1 MLDKLIGGATRAS
14 RVATW
19 VGGAA
24 MMITALIVTFDV
36 LARKLANY
44 SLEGADELSG
54 YAFAVAT
61 SWALA
66 YGMLQRANVRI
77 DGIYLAM
84 PVWVRAFMD
93 VAALVALAIYL
104 AALLRSG
111 WILFEDSWTFDS
123 RSISSWRT
131 KLAIPQGLWLLGW
144 LWFAIVLGLVLLR
157 CCIAALRGRPAEVVA
172 VAGVLTLQ
180 EEVEAE
186 LKHAAEEVAQVR
198 RHDDR
203 QGRG

>member
-1 MLDKLIGGATRAS
+1 MLDKMIDGATRAS

-19 VGGAA
+19 LGGAV
-24 MMITALIVTFDV
+24 MLVTALIVTFDV

-54 YAFAVAT
+54 YAFAIAT

-77 DGIYLAM
+77 DGLYLAT
-84 PVWVRAFMD
+84 PVLVRAFMD
-93 VAALVALAIYL
+93 LVALVALGIYL

-131 KLAIPQGLWLLGW
+131 RLAIPQGLWLLGW
-144 LWFAIVLGLVLLR
+144 LWFAIVLALVLLR
-157 CCIAALRGRPAEVVA
+157 CCIAASRGRPAEVVA

-180 EEVEAE
+180 EEVAAE
-186 LKHAAEEVAQVR
+186 VKHAAEEVAQER

-203 QGRG
+203 QDRG